1 MTSNTPI
8 QEDPS
13 PILACTVC
21 RDVQN
26 FELLIVDMEETL
38 GEQWGDLSFNDALQ
52 FFDQPD
58 AQSLEF
64 IALAID
70 DYDEDNL
77 SQLMEVISAAKGRG
91 IRTILIAEDVTP
103 ASLHKLLRH
112 GADEFVPYPLP
123 SGELNEVIE
132 RLRAPDPQPQ
142 SVEIPVAQAVQQT
155 EAPAVVLQN
164 GGQSREGVVIA
175 THGLAGGTGAT
186 TLAVNLAWELVK
198 ADKKDIP
205 SVCLIDL
212 DLQFGSISTYL
223 DLQRREAV
231 FELLSDTEGMDAD
244 SFGQALV
251 QYDEHL
257 HVLTSPTDMIPLDLV
272 SSEDIERILDTARRH
287 FDYVIVD
294 MPSTLVQWSETVL
307 NAAHVYFATLEID
320 MRSAQ
325 NTMRL
330 KRALQAE
337 DLPFEKLRY
346 VLNRSPKFTDLA
358 GKSRVKRLA
367 ESLDISIDV
376 LLPDG
381 GRQVMQGSDHGQ
393 PLAVSAPKNP
403 LRKEIAKLA
412 VNLHS
417 LDQTDPKAA

>member
-8 QEDPS
+8 QEEPGA
-13 PILACTVC
+13 ILACTVC

-26 FELLIVDMEETL
+26 FELLIVDMEDVL
-38 GEQWGDLSFNDALQ
+38 GEQWGDLTFSDALQ

-58 AQSLEF
+58 AANLEF

-77 SQLMEVISAAKGRG
+77 HQLMEIISSAKVRG
-91 IRTILIAEDVTP
+91 IRSILIAEDVTP

-123 SGELNEVIE
+123 KGELKEVIE
-132 RLRAPDPQPQ
+132 RLHNPPAPAEAVDVVDPQP
-142 SVEIPVAQAVQQT
+142 
-155 EAPAVVLQN
+155 EASAPVVLKN
-164 GGQSREGVVIA
+164 AGYSKEGVVIA
-175 THGLAGGTGAT
+175 VHGLAGGTGAT
-186 TLAVNLAWELVK
+186 TLAVNLAYELAS
-198 ADKKDIP
+198 ADKNDPP
-205 SVCLIDL
+205 SVCILDL
-212 DLQFGSISTYL
+212 DFQFGSISTYL

-231 FELLSDTEGMDAD
+231 FELLSDTEGMDSD

-251 QYDEHL
+251 EYDTNL
-257 HVLTSPTDMIPLDLV
+257 HVLTAPPDMIPLDMV
-272 SSEDIERILDTARRH
+272 GSEDVERILDTARRH
-287 FDYVIVD
+287 FDYVVVD

-346 VLNRSPKFTDLA
+346 VLNRAPKFTDLA
-358 GKSRVKRLA
+358 GKSRVKRLG
-367 ESLDISIDV
+367 ESLGIAIDV

-381 GRQVMQGSDHGQ
+381 GRQVMQGADHGQ

-412 VNLHS
+412 ANLHK

>member
-1 MTSNTPI
+1 MTSNTTNH
-8 QEDPS
+8 EDPG

-26 FELLIVDMEETL
+26 FELLIVDMEEAL
-38 GEQWGDLSFNDALQ
+38 GEQWGDLSFSDALQ

-58 AQSLEF
+58 AKSLEF
-64 IALAID
+64 IAMAID

-77 SQLMEVISAAKGRG
+77 AQLMDVISAAKSRG
-91 IRTILIAEDVTP
+91 IRSILIAEDVTP

-123 SGELNEVIE
+123 SGELKEVIE
-132 RLRAPDPQPQ
+132 RLRAPEPEPQAPAAPAPVPQ
-142 SVEIPVAQAVQQT
+142 
-155 EAPAVVLQN
+155 EAPAVVLN
-164 GGQSREGVVIA
+164 DGGYSREGVVIA
-175 THGLAGGTGAT
+175 VHGLAGGTGAT
-186 TLAVNLAWELVK
+186 TLAVNLAWELAN
-198 ADKKDIP
+198 ADKNDPP
-205 SVCLIDL
+205 SVCLL
-212 DLQFGSISTYL
+212 DFDMQFGSVSTYL

-251 QYDEHL
+251 KYEDHL
-257 HVLTSPTDMIPLDLV
+257 HVLTAPSDIIPLDLI
-272 SSEDIERILDTARRH
+272 SSEDVERILDTARRH
-287 FDYVIVD
+287 FDYVIID
-294 MPSTLVQWSETVL
+294 MPSTLVQWTESVL

-325 NTMRL
+325 NAMRL

-337 DLPFEKLRY
+337 ELPYEKLRY
-346 VLNRSPKFTDLA
+346 VLNRAPKFTDLA

-381 GRQVMQGSDHGQ
+381 GRQVMQGGDHGQ
-393 PLAVSAPKNP
+393 PLAESAPKNP

-412 VNLHS
+412 NDLHS